1 MQLKKYI
8 SSWKKW
14 LYFKK
19 RSIFTWP
26 LLVIFILVVSDL
38 TKIKNIHCYC
48 DGQICEV
55 AVCGA
60 ARGYIGKNFL
70 TLNKAKAI
78 SNLNVNGNYQK
89 INIRSSSLNTVTLDF
104 YSSVDYFIFN
114 SMITAEK
121 LKLSVDS
128 PPPSSDSAAFFN
140 RPSSEILD
148 RIKNYQTL
156 SIKVFPGGSHETV
169 STTSSQVYAL
179 TQEKKDSVWYKTA
192 YELIKIVLA
201 YTSVSGIYF
210 LDNTVYF
217 AQVGQPDII
226 ISMDYEA
233 DKIIKSLQSVRFLTT
248 IKKDP
253 KIIDLRYANPII
265 R

>member
-19 RSIFTWP
+19 RSLFIWP
-26 LLVIFILVVSDL
+26 LLVIFILFVSDL

-55 AVCGA
+55 AVCGSA
-60 ARGYIGKNFL
+60 LGYIGKNFL
-70 TLNKAKAI
+70 TLNKARVI
-78 SNLNVNGNYQK
+78 SNLNTNGNYQK
-89 INIRSSSLNTVTLDF
+89 INIKSSSLNTITVDF
-104 YSSVDYFIFN
+104 YSSSDFFIFN
-114 SMITAEK
+114 SMITSEK

-128 PPPSSDSAAFFN
+128 PPLSSDSAVFFN
-140 RPSSEILD
+140 KPSSEILD
-148 RIKNYQTL
+148 RVKNYQTL
-156 SIKVFPGGSHETV
+156 SIKVFPGGSYETV
-169 STTSSQVYAL
+169 STASSQIYAL
-179 TQEKKDSVWYKTA
+179 TQEKKDSAWYKSA

-217 AQVGQPDII
+217 AQIGQPDIV

-233 DKIIKSLQSVRFLTT
+233 DRIIKSLQSMRFLTT

-253 KIIDLRYANPII
+253 KIIDLRYTNPII